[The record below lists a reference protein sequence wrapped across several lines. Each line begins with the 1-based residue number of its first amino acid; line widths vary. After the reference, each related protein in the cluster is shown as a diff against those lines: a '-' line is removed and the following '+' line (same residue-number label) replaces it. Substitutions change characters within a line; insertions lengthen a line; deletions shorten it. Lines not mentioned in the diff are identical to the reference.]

1 MSINLKKYSHKY
13 SFLKMDL
20 EDTTTQAEKYIQ
32 EFNTF
37 FGKYFVDKGQEVW
50 INEETGEISNEDP
63 SKKKDKK
70 PKKQQPE
77 KIKKLYRKLS
87 TKTHP
92 DKGGEVE
99 DFNKVKEAYNSGNL
113 MELLLFAGKYNVKVD
128 ITEEDEKLLTKS
140 CSNLEDQIQG
150 FKNSPAWNFYTGDK
164 NKRYSI
170 LKMIEQRLCI
180 EIPKEDYPDFLL
192 END

>member
-1 MSINLKKYSHKY
+1 MSLNLKKYSYKY

-32 EFNTF
+32 EFNKF
-37 FGKYFVDKGQEVW
+37 FGKYFVDQGQEIW

-63 SKKKDKK
+63 SKVKKKK
-70 PKKQQPE
+70 TKQQPD

-92 DKGGEVE
+92 DKGGDVD
-99 DFNKVKEAYNSGNL
+99 DFNDVKEAYNAGNL
-113 MELLLFAGKYNVKVD
+113 MELLLFAGKYNIKVD

-164 NKRYSI
+164 NKRYGI
-170 LKMIEQRLCI
+170 LKMIEQQLGV

>member
-1 MSINLKKYSHKY
+1 MTLNLKKFSYKY

-32 EFNTF
+32 EFNSF
-37 FGKYFVDKGQEVW
+37 FGKYFVDQGQEVW
-50 INEETGEISNEDP
+50 INEETGEISTEDP
-63 SKKKDKK
+63 LKVKKKKS
-70 PKKQQPE
+70 KKQQPD

-92 DKGGEVE
+92 DKGGDVD
-99 DFNKVKEAYNSGNL
+99 DFNKVKEAYNDGNL
-113 MELLLFAGKYNVKVD
+113 MELLILAGRYDIKVD
-128 ITEEDEKLLTKS
+128 VTEEDETLLTKS
-140 CSNLEDQIQG
+140 CSNLEEQING

-170 LKMIEQRLCI
+170 LKMIEQQLGI
-180 EIPKEDYPDFLL
+180 EIPKEEYPDFLL